1 MPTNTTLNSSKK
13 KSAFGILLF
22 GVALEAL
29 IILFSI
35 GSEGFTLEA
44 LHVTTRFSGRL
55 SLLAFSLILLLYD
68 KRGVIRLDFAFLLFA
83 VLHGIHLIE
92 LISYVRLSGVELIP
106 IRVLGGFVAYVM
118 VFAMPVIESRHQ
130 QGKMSTRN
138 FHRIEAVFFVYV
150 WLIFFLTYLPRVM
163 GTLPNVGGTFMEHVI
178 LFSWIIL
185 LGVIKGMSVI
195 GAKLES

>member
-1 MPTNTTLNSSKK
+1 MKSKPKVSSL
-13 KSAFGILLF
+13 GILLF
-22 GVALEAL
+22 GVALEAV

-44 LHVTTRFSGRL
+44 LHVITRFSGRL

-68 KRGVIRLDFAFLLFA
+68 RRGVIRLDIAFLLFA

-92 LISYVRLSGVELIP
+92 LISYVSLSGVELIP
-106 IRVLGGFVAYVM
+106 IRVFGGFIAYAM
-118 VFAMPVIESRHQ
+118 IFAMPVLVAWKDQRKLSV
-130 QGKMSTRN
+130 KN
-138 FHRIEAVFFVYV
+138 FHRAEAVYFSYV

-178 LFSWIIL
+178 LFSWVIIL
-185 LGVIKGMSVI
+185 GAIKMVSVI
-195 GAKLES
+195 GSKLGS

>member
-1 MPTNTTLNSSKK
+1 MSNSTVLKSSKK
-13 KSAFGILLF
+13 KSALGILLF

-68 KRGVIRLDFAFLLFA
+68 RRGVIRLDFAFLLFA

-106 IRVLGGFVAYVM
+106 IRVLGGFVAYAM
-118 VFAMPVIESRHQ
+118 IFAMPVIESRHQ
-130 QGKMSTRN
+130 KGKMSTKT
-138 FHRIEAVFFVYV
+138 FHALEAVFFSYV

-163 GTLPNVGGTFMEHVI
+163 GTLPNVGGTFTEHVI
-178 LFSWIIL
+178 LFSWIII
-185 LGVIKGMSVI
+185 LGTIKLVSVI
-195 GAKLES
+195 GAKMES

>member
-1 MPTNTTLNSSKK
+1 MSNTTLNSNKK

-22 GVALEAL
+22 GVALEAI

-92 LISYVRLSGVELIP
+92 LISYVSLSGVELIP
-106 IRVLGGFVAYVM
+106 LRVLGGFVAYAM
-118 VFAMPVIESRHQ
+118 IFAMPIIESKHQ
-130 QGKMSTRN
+130 KGKISTKR
-138 FHRIEAVFFVYV
+138 FHQAEAVFFTYV
-150 WLIFFLTYLPRVM
+150 WLIFFFTYLPRVM

-178 LFSWIIL
+178 LFSWIIM
-185 LGVIKGMSVI
+185 LGTIKLISVI
-195 GAKLES
+195 GSKMES

>member
-1 MPTNTTLNSSKK
+1 MSNPSLNSSSK
-13 KSAFGILLF
+13 KSPLGILLF
-22 GVALEAL
+22 GVALEAV

-68 KRGVIRLDFAFLLFA
+68 KRGVIRLDYAFLLFA

-92 LISYVRLSGVELIP
+92 LISYVSLSGVELIP
-106 IRVLGGFVAYVM
+106 MRVLGGFVAYAM
-118 VFAMPVIESRHQ
+118 IFAMPVIVSKHQ
-130 QGKMSTRN
+130 KGTLSTQN
-138 FHRIEAVFFVYV
+138 FHRVEAVYFSYV

-178 LFSWIIL
+178 LFSWIII
-185 LGVIKGMSVI
+185 LGAIKLVSVI
-195 GAKLES
+195 GAKLGD